1 MTELEI
7 PTRLLFRHLPMSAI
21 VLFYS
26 VAILAV
32 IVFCYGVWLRIKK
45 YRSGRRGATSYVF
58 QFHQVGQALA
68 TIAKHSTLRK
78 RNTLVG
84 YAHGMI
90 FWGFAILFAG
100 TVTITIDHDILAR
113 ISEDLQF
120 WKGGFYLGFSLV
132 LDLAGAAFVIGLA
145 IMLARRYVAKPP
157 QLDYTRRDREPDTYD
172 RSGYRRDDAL
182 FSWILL
188 AIALTG
194 FLLEALRI
202 LADRPPHEIW
212 SVVGWHLADILE
224 WFGLAATGA
233 NQSYGYA
240 WWLHAVLVFAF
251 IAYLPYSKAVHMF
264 VAGVSL
270 LLRDSLAGKRLPA
283 LNTNAESSGYQSIS
297 DLTRKEL
304 INVDSCTKCGR
315 CHAVCPAGAGGW
327 ALSPRDV
334 VLELKEQADAA
345 LGGGNLLHET
355 KLVPEQG
362 EPAGLIESKVLW
374 ACTTCLACVE
384 VCPVGIEHVP
394 LMVQMRRSLVESG
407 SMESNLQRA
416 LERIAVTGNSFGQP
430 EEERGS
436 WASSLPFKVKNAA
449 EEQVDVL
456 WFVGD
461 YASFDPGLQAITCKV
476 ATILDRAGV
485 NFGILYAAERN
496 SGNDVRRVGEEGLY
510 QMLAESNIAA
520 ISQASFKE
528 IITTDPHSYNTL
540 LNEYPEFGGSYK
552 VRHHT
557 ELLCELIES
566 GALPIK
572 KRLAGAATYH
582 DPCHLARYVGV
593 TDAPRTILAALGID
607 LVEMP
612 RNRENTFCCGAGGG
626 RIWMTDTGNKD
637 RPSVQ
642 RIHEALELPNLEY
655 FVVTCP
661 KDLAMYRDAA
671 KTVGNDRLKVTD
683 IVELIDAATA
693 GYIFP

>member
-7 PTRLLFRHLPMSAI
+7 PTRLLFRHLPTPAI
-21 VLFYS
+21 ILFY
-26 VAILAV
+26 AMALLAV
-32 IVFCYGVWLRIKK
+32 VVFCYGAWLRIKK
-45 YRSGRRGATSYVF
+45 YRAGRREAMPLAFNF
-58 QFHQVGQALA
+58 QQVTQTLA

-78 RNTLVG
+78 RNPLVG
-84 YAHGMI
+84 YAHMMI

-100 TVTITIDHDILAR
+100 TVTVTIDHDVLR
-113 ISEDLQF
+113 PISPDLQF
-120 WKGGFYLGFSLV
+120 WKGNFYLWFSLT

-145 IMLARRYVAKPP
+145 IMLARRYITQPP
-157 QLDYTRRDREPDTYD
+157 QVDYARRDREVDAYD
-172 RSGYRRDDAL
+172 RSGYKRDDAL
-182 FSWILL
+182 FSWGLL
-188 AIALTG
+188 VIGITG

-212 SVVGWHLADILE
+212 SVVGWHLADVLE
-224 WFGLAATGA
+224 RVGLSAGGA
-233 NQSYGYA
+233 NESYGYA
-240 WWLHAVLVFAF
+240 WWLHAMLVFAF

-283 LNTNAESSGYQSIS
+283 LNAEAESSGYRSIA
-297 DLTRKEL
+297 DLSQKEL

-315 CHAVCPAGAGGW
+315 CHVACPAGAGGW
-327 ALSPRDV
+327 PLSPRDV

-345 LGGGNLLHET
+345 LGGGNLLHE
-355 KLVPEQG
+355 KKPVPEPG
-362 EPAGLIESKVLW
+362 DPAGLIDSKVLW
-374 ACTTCLACVE
+374 SCTTCLACVE

-394 LMVQMRRSLVESG
+394 LMVQMRRSLVEVG
-407 SMESNLQRA
+407 SMESNLQRT

-436 WASSLPFKVKNAA
+436 WASSLPFKVKNAT
-449 EEQVDVL
+449 EEPVDVL

-520 ISQASFKE
+520 ISQANFKE

-540 LNEYPEFGGSYK
+540 VNEYPEFGGRYK

-557 ELLCELIES
+557 ELICELIES
-566 GALPIK
+566 GALPVK
-572 KRLAGAATYH
+572 QRLAGAATYH

-593 TDAPRTILAALGID
+593 TDAPRTILASLGID

-612 RNRENTFCCGAGGG
+612 RNRANTFCCGAGGG
-626 RIWMTDTGNKD
+626 RIWMTDKGKKD
-637 RPSVQ
+637 SPSVQ
-642 RIHEALELPNLEY
+642 RIHEALELPDLEY

-671 KTVGNDRLKVTD
+671 KTVGNERLKVTD
-683 IVELIDAATA
+683 IVELVDAATA
-693 GYIFP
+693 G

>member
-7 PTRLLFRHLPMSAI
+7 PARQLFRDLPISAI
-21 VLFYS
+21 VLFYG
-26 VAILAV
+26 VALLAV
-32 IVFCYGVWLRIKK
+32 LVFCYGIWLRIRK
-45 YRSGRRGATSYVF
+45 YRSAKSGTASLNL
-58 QFHQVGQALA
+58 QFSQVTQALA

-84 YAHGMI
+84 YAHLMI

-100 TVTITIDHDILAR
+100 TVTITVDHDILR
-113 ISEDLQF
+113 PISENLHF
-120 WKGGFYLGFSLV
+120 WKGGFYIAFSLV
-132 LDLAGAAFVIGLA
+132 LDLAGAAFVIGLG
-145 IMLARRYVAKPP
+145 IMLARRYLAKPP
-157 QLDYTRRDREPDTYD
+157 QLDYARRDRGTDAFD
-172 RSGYRRDDAL
+172 RSGYRRDDVL
-182 FSWILL
+182 FSWGLL
-188 AIALTG
+188 AIGLTG
-194 FLLEALRI
+194 FMLEALRI

-212 SVVGWHLADILE
+212 SVVGWHLADLLE
-224 WFGLAATGA
+224 WMGFGVAAA

-240 WWLHAVLVFAF
+240 WWLHAILVFAF

-270 LLRDSLAGKRLPA
+270 LLRDPLAGKRLPA
-283 LNTNAESSGYQSIS
+283 LDTNAESSGYRSIS
-297 DLTRKEL
+297 DLSRKEL

-315 CHAVCPAGAGGW
+315 CHVACPAGAGGW
-327 ALSPRDV
+327 PLSPRDV

-345 LGGGNLLHET
+345 LGGGNLLHE
-355 KLVPEQG
+355 KKPVLEQV
-362 EPAGLIESKVLW
+362 EPASLIDSKVLW
-374 ACTTCLACVE
+374 SCTTCLACVE

-394 LMVQMRRSLVESG
+394 LMVQMRRSLVEVG
-407 SMESNLQRA
+407 SMESNLQRT

-436 WASSLPFKVKNAA
+436 WASSLPFKVKNAT
-449 EEQVDVL
+449 EEPVDVL

-461 YASFDPGLQAITCKV
+461 YASFDPGLQAITRKV
-476 ATILDRAGV
+476 ATILDRAGL

-540 LNEYPEFGGSYK
+540 VNEYPEFGGSYK

-557 ELLCELIES
+557 ELICDLIDS

-593 TDAPRTILAALGID
+593 TDAPRTILASLGIN

-626 RIWMTDTGNKD
+626 RIWMTDTGKKD

-642 RIHEALELPNLEY
+642 RIHEALELPDLEY

-671 KTVGNDRLKVTD
+671 KTVGNERLKVTD
-683 IVELIDAATA
+683 IVELVDAATA
-693 GYIFP
+693 G

>member
-21 VLFYS
+21 VLFYA
-26 VAILAV
+26 VALLAV
-32 IVFCYGVWLRIKK
+32 LVFCYGVWLRIKK
-45 YRSGRRGATSYVF
+45 YRSAGRGAAPFVF
-58 QFHQVGQALA
+58 QFRQVGQALA
-68 TIAKHSTLRK
+68 TIAKHNTLRK
-78 RNTLVG
+78 RNALVG
-84 YAHGMI
+84 YAHLMI

-100 TVTITIDHDILAR
+100 TVIITIDHDILAP
-113 ISEDLQF
+113 ISKDLQF
-120 WKGGFYLGFSLV
+120 WKGSFYLGFSLI
-132 LDLAGAAFVIGLA
+132 LDLAGAAFVIGIA
-145 IMLARRYVAKPP
+145 VMLARRYLAKPP
-157 QLDYTRRDREPDTYD
+157 QLDYSRRDRGSEAYD
-172 RSGYRRDDAL
+172 RSGYRQDDWL
-182 FSWILL
+182 FAWGLL
-188 AIALTG
+188 AIGLTG

-202 LADRPPHEIW
+202 LADRPPYEVW
-212 SVVGWHLADILE
+212 SVVGWHLADLLE
-224 WFGLAATGA
+224 SMGLEVAGA
-233 NQSYGYA
+233 NQLYGYA

-270 LLRDSLAGKRLPA
+270 LLRDPLAGKRLPA
-283 LNTNAESSGYQSIS
+283 IDSNAERTGYRSIS
-297 DLTRKEL
+297 DLSRKEL

-315 CHAVCPAGAGGW
+315 CHVACPAGAGGW
-327 ALSPRDV
+327 PLSPRDV

-345 LGGGNLLHET
+345 LGGANLLHE
-355 KLVPEQG
+355 KKPVLEQG
-362 EPAGLIESKVLW
+362 EPASLIESNVLW
-374 ACTTCLACVE
+374 SCTTCLACVE

-394 LMVQMRRSLVESG
+394 LMVQMRRSLVEDG
-407 SMESNLQRA
+407 SMEGNVQRA

-430 EEERGS
+430 EDERGS
-436 WASSLPFKVKNAA
+436 WTSSLPFKVRNAT
-449 EEQVDVL
+449 EEPVDVL

-461 YASFDPGLQAITCKV
+461 YASFDPGLQAITRKV

-520 ISQASFKE
+520 ISQARFKE

-540 LNEYPEFGGSYK
+540 RNEYPEFGGSYK

-557 ELLCELIES
+557 ELICELIES
-566 GALPIK
+566 GALPIRN
-572 KRLAGAATYH
+572 RLSGSATYH

-593 TDAPRTILAALGID
+593 TDAPRSILASLGID

-626 RIWMTDTGNKD
+626 RIWMTDTGQKD

-642 RIHEALELPNLEY
+642 RIHEALELPDLEY

-671 KTVGNDRLKVTD
+671 KTVGNERLKVTD
-683 IVELIDAATA
+683 IVELVDAATA
-693 GYIFP
+693 A

>member
-7 PTRLLFRHLPMSAI
+7 PARQLFRDLPIPAIILFYGVALLAI
-21 VLFYS
+21 V
-26 VAILAV
+26 
-32 IVFCYGVWLRIKK
+32 VFCYGVWLRVQK
-45 YRSGRRGATSYVF
+45 YRSAKAGAAPWTF
-58 QFHQVGQALA
+58 QLSQVTQALT

-84 YAHGMI
+84 YAHLMI
-90 FWGFAILFAG
+90 FWGIAILFAG
-100 TVTITIDHDILAR
+100 TVTITIDHDILR
-113 ISEDLQF
+113 PISEDLQF
-120 WKGGFYLGFSLV
+120 WKGGFYIAFSLV

-145 IMLARRYVAKPP
+145 IMLARRYISKPP
-157 QLDYTRRDREPDTYD
+157 QLDYTRRDQEAGAYD
-172 RSGYRRDDAL
+172 RSGYRRDDVL
-182 FSWILL
+182 FSWGLL
-188 AIALTG
+188 AIGLTG

-212 SVVGWHLADILE
+212 SVVGWHLADLLE
-224 WFGLAATGA
+224 WIGLGVAGA

-240 WWLHAVLVFAF
+240 WWLHAALVFAF

-283 LNTNAESSGYQSIS
+283 LDAKAESSGYRSIT
-297 DLTRKEL
+297 DLSRKEL

-315 CHAVCPAGAGGW
+315 CHVACPAGAGGW
-327 ALSPRDV
+327 PLSPRDV

-345 LGGGNLLHET
+345 LGGGNLLHEQ
-355 KLVPEQG
+355 KPAPESG
-362 EPAGLIESKVLW
+362 EPASLIDSKVLW
-374 ACTTCLACVE
+374 SCTTCLACVE

-394 LMVQMRRSLVESG
+394 LMVQMRRSLVEVG
-407 SMESNLQRA
+407 SMESNLQRT

-436 WASSLPFKVKNAA
+436 WASDLPFKVKNAT
-449 EEQVDVL
+449 EEPVDVL

-461 YASFDPGLQAITCKV
+461 YASFDPGLQAITRTV

-540 LNEYPEFGGSYK
+540 VNEYPEFGGSYK

-557 ELLCELIES
+557 ELICELIES

-593 TDAPRTILAALGID
+593 TDAPRTILASVGVN

-626 RIWMTDTGNKD
+626 RIWMTDTGKKD

-642 RIHEALELPNLEY
+642 RIYEALDLPDLEY

-671 KTVGNDRLKVTD
+671 KTVGNERLKVTD
-683 IVELIDAATA
+683 IVELVDAATA
-693 GYIFP
+693 G

>member
-7 PTRLLFRHLPMSAI
+7 PTRQLFRDLPIPTI
-21 VLFYS
+21 VLFYG
-26 VAILAV
+26 VALLAIV
-32 IVFCYGVWLRIKK
+32 VFCYGVWLRVKK
-45 YRSGRRGATSYVF
+45 YRSAKAGAAPWTF
-58 QFHQVGQALA
+58 QLSQVTQALT

-78 RNTLVG
+78 RNALVG
-84 YAHGMI
+84 YAHLMI

-100 TVTITIDHDILAR
+100 TVTITIDHDILR
-113 ISEDLQF
+113 PISEDLQF
-120 WKGGFYLGFSLV
+120 WKGGFYVAFSLV

-145 IMLARRYVAKPP
+145 IMLARRYLARPP
-157 QLDYTRRDREPDTYD
+157 QLDYARRDQEAGAYD
-172 RSGYRRDDAL
+172 RSGYRRDDVL
-182 FSWILL
+182 FSWGLL
-188 AIALTG
+188 AIGLTG

-212 SVVGWHLADILE
+212 SVVGWHLADLLE
-224 WFGLAATGA
+224 WMGLGIAGA

-283 LNTNAESSGYQSIS
+283 LDTNAESAGYRSIT
-297 DLTRKEL
+297 DLSRKEL

-315 CHAVCPAGAGGW
+315 CHVVCPAGAGGW
-327 ALSPRDV
+327 PLSPRDV

-345 LGGGNLLHET
+345 LGGGNLLRE
-355 KLVPEQG
+355 KKPVRVQG
-362 EPAGLIESKVLW
+362 EPASLIDSKVLW
-374 ACTTCLACVE
+374 SCTTCLACVE

-394 LMVQMRRSLVESG
+394 LMVKMRRSLVEVG
-407 SMESNLQRA
+407 SMDSNLQRT
-416 LERIAVTGNSFGQP
+416 LEKIAVTGNSFGQP

-436 WASSLPFKVKNAA
+436 WASDLPFKVKNAT
-449 EEQVDVL
+449 EEPVDVL

-461 YASFDPGLQAITCKV
+461 YASFDPGLQAITRKV

-540 LNEYPEFGGSYK
+540 VNEYPEFGGSYK

-557 ELLCELIES
+557 ELICELIES

-593 TDAPRTILAALGID
+593 TDAPRSILASVGVNLI
-607 LVEMP
+607 EMP

-626 RIWMTDTGNKD
+626 RIWMTDIGKKD

-642 RIHEALELPNLEY
+642 RIHEALELPDLEY

-671 KTVGNDRLKVTD
+671 KTVGNERLKVTD
-683 IVELIDAATA
+683 IVELVDAATA
-693 GYIFP
+693 G

>member
-7 PTRLLFRHLPMSAI
+7 PTRQLFRDLPLSAI
-21 VLFYS
+21 ILFYG
-26 VAILAV
+26 VALLAV
-32 IVFCYGVWLRIKK
+32 VVFCYGVWLRVKK
-45 YRSGRRGATSYVF
+45 YRSAKGGTAPWNF
-58 QFHQVGQALA
+58 QFSQVTQALA

-84 YAHGMI
+84 YAHLMI

-100 TVTITIDHDILAR
+100 TVTITIDHDILR
-113 ISEDLQF
+113 PISEDLQF
-120 WKGGFYLGFSLV
+120 WKGGFYIAFSLV

-145 IMLARRYVAKPP
+145 IMLARRYLTKPP
-157 QLDYTRRDREPDTYD
+157 RLDYTRRDHEAGAYD
-172 RSGYRRDDAL
+172 RSGYRRDDVL
-182 FSWILL
+182 FSWGLL
-188 AIALTG
+188 AIGLTG

-202 LADRPPHEIW
+202 VADRPPHEIW
-212 SVVGWHLADILE
+212 SIVGWHLADLLE
-224 WFGLAATGA
+224 WIGLGVADA
-233 NQSYGYA
+233 NQFYGYA

-283 LNTNAESSGYQSIS
+283 LDANAESSGYRNIA
-297 DLTRKEL
+297 DLSRKEL

-315 CHAVCPAGAGGW
+315 CHVACPAGAGGW
-327 ALSPRDV
+327 PLSPRDV
-334 VLELKEQADAA
+334 VLELKEQADAT
-345 LGGGNLLHET
+345 LGGGNLLHEQ
-355 KLVPEQG
+355 KPVPEQG
-362 EPAGLIESKVLW
+362 APASLIDPKVLW
-374 ACTTCLACVE
+374 SCTTCLACVE

-394 LMVQMRRSLVESG
+394 LMVQMRRALVETG
-407 SMESNLQRA
+407 SMESNLQRT

-436 WASSLPFKVKNAA
+436 WASDLPFKVKNAT
-449 EEQVDVL
+449 EEPVDVL

-461 YASFDPGLQAITCKV
+461 YASFDPGLQAITRKV

-485 NFGILYAAERN
+485 SFGILYAAERN

-557 ELLCELIES
+557 ELICELIES
-566 GALPIK
+566 GALTVK
-572 KRLAGAATYH
+572 NRLAGSATYH

-593 TDAPRTILAALGID
+593 TDAPRTILASLGIN

-626 RIWMTDTGNKD
+626 RIWMTDTGKKD

-642 RIHEALELPNLEY
+642 RIHEALELPDLEY

-671 KTVGNDRLKVTD
+671 KTVGNERLKVTD
-683 IVELIDAATA
+683 IVELVDAATA
-693 GYIFP
+693 G